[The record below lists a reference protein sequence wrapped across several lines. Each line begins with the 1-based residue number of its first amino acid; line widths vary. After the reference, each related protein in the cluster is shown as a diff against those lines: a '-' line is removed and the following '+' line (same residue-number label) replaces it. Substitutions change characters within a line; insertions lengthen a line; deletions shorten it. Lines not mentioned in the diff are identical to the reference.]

1 MRAGKLRHKITIQY
15 CPEPQSQ
22 DSYGAVIKNWSDYAT
37 VWASIEPARGREF
50 WESQQINA
58 EVTAKITIR
67 YLAGITPKMRV
78 KYGSR
83 IFEIISVINPEE
95 RNRELQLMV
104 KESING

>member
-1 MRAGKLRHKITIQY
+1 MRAGTLRHKVVIQQNT
-15 CPEPQSQ
+15 PTR
-22 DSYGAVIKNWSDYAT
+22 DSYGAEVEAWTDYAT

-50 WESQQINA
+50 WESQQVNA
-58 EVTAKITIR
+58 EVTGKISIR

-78 KYGSR
+78 KHGSR

-104 KESING
+104 KEKVDG

>member
-15 CPEPQSQ
+15 YTESQ
-22 DSYGAVIKNWSDYAT
+22 NSYGEMTKTWSDYAT
-37 VWASIEPARGREF
+37 VWASIEPIMGREF

-67 YLAGITPKMRV
+67 YLADINPKMRV

-95 RNRELQLMV
+95 KNRELQLMV
-104 KESING
+104 KESVNG